1 MNDVGVSVA
10 DACRLLHCAMSA
22 GRTPLNDEEYG
33 SLFERFRTMPE
44 FRTVV
49 QGAAD
54 GQGLQIYASHPEY
67 GLLLVNK
74 VDGFFCPRLTDFNPR
89 ISSANERLGF
99 GVLFY
104 LLAAFVYRTPES
116 IAGDFGKEM
125 PLRVSQVVFFA
136 RQQLQ
141 LAKVS
146 ASSLGKEAGKI
157 TSAIDYL
164 LALPDGG
171 QSAHRKSLRGM
182 IEHILEYYTEHGL
195 FARETGLRAVDEG
208 EGGKERPIVYRP
220 RPLYRVQV
228 RMMTNEGATALLHH
242 LRETPPTEN
251 TPPPF

>member
-1 MNDVGVSVA
+1 MNEAGVSVA
-10 DACRLLHCAMSA
+10 DACRLIHCAMSA
-22 GRTPLNDEEYG
+22 GRTPLNDVEYG
-33 SLFERFRTMPE
+33 SLFERYRTVQE
-44 FRTVV
+44 FRQMV

-74 VDGFFCPRLTDFNPR
+74 VDGFFCPRIADFNNR
-89 ISSANERLGF
+89 ITSSSERLGF

-141 LAKVS
+141 LAKAS
-146 ASSLGKEAGKI
+146 APPEMGKDAGKI
-157 TSAIDYL
+157 TAAVDYL
-164 LALPDGG
+164 LGLPDGG
-171 QSAHRKSLRGM
+171 QTAHRKSLRGM
-182 IEHILEYYTEHGL
+182 VEHLLEYYTENGL
-195 FARETGLRAVDEG
+195 FTREVGLRSMDDSDTDKAKG
-208 EGGKERPIVYRP
+208 RPVVYRP

-228 RMMTNEGATALLHH
+228 RMMTNEGAAALLQL
-242 LRETPPTEN
+242 LRETPAN
-251 TPPPF
+251 